1 MYFHSPSDRETKKL
15 APGIH
20 ARTFWGEKMLVA
32 VVTLAAQTHLP
43 NHSHPH
49 EQVGIILEGKLE
61 FTIDGETRILL
72 PGDIYTIP
80 GNIEHKAKTFEK
92 PVKVMDVF
100 SPVRAEYQY

>member
-1 MYFHSPSDRETKKL
+1 MHFHNPSEREIKEL
-15 APGIH
+15 APGIQ

-32 VVTLAAQTHLP
+32 IVTLEPQTHLP
-43 NHSHPH
+43 NHSHSH

-61 FTIDGETRILL
+61 FTIDGETRILV
-72 PGDIYTIP
+72 PGDVYTIP
-80 GNIEHKAKTFEK
+80 GNIEHEAKTFEK

>member
-1 MYFHSPSDRETKKL
+1 MYFHNISERDSKEL
-15 APGIH
+15 ASGIH

-32 VVTLAAQTHLP
+32 IVDLDPQTQLP

-61 FTIDGETRILL
+61 FTIDGQTRILS
-72 PGDIYTIP
+72 PGDVYTIP
-80 GNIEHKAKTFEK
+80 GNVAHEAKTLEQ

-100 SPVRAEYQY
+100 SPVREEYQY

>member
-1 MYFHSPSDRETKKL
+1 MYFHNISERDSKEL
-15 APGIH
+15 ASGIH

-32 VVTLAAQTHLP
+32 IVDLDSQTQLP

-61 FTIDGETRILL
+61 FTIDGQTRILA
-72 PGDIYTIP
+72 PGDVYTIP
-80 GNIEHKAKTFEK
+80 GNVEHEAKTLEQ

-100 SPVRAEYQY
+100 SPVREEYQY